1 MASDYYEKINGRWVV
16 EHEDNTVKESS
27 LFNKI
32 GKEFVV
38 MNFRIFPEHK
48 STLQGQWSRR
58 CVDSGF
64 T

>member
-1 MASDYYEKINGRWVV
+1 VNFKLPNLATKLVR
-16 EHEDNTVKESS
+16 HRTS